1 MLLTANIALTEQ
13 EQQTLHAM
21 AQQSG
26 ASQEEL
32 LRTAVQRLIAE
43 FQSPHSAY
51 QSLRIKRKRRHGSE
65 VAKQQAR
72 TRFERHFGA
81 LNLGYA
87 TGVDNEQI
95 DADLAQAY
103 MATHEGN

>member
-1 MLLTANIALTEQ
+1 MLLTANIPLTEQ
-13 EQQTLHAM
+13 EQQTLQII

-26 ASQEEL
+26 ATQEEL
-32 LRTAVQRLIAE
+32 LRKAVQRLIAE
-43 FQSPHSAY
+43 FQSPHLSD
-51 QSLRIKRKRRHGSE
+51 QPLRTKRKRRPRSE
-65 VAKQQAR
+65 AAKQRAR
-72 TRFERHFGA
+72 ERFERYFGA

-103 MATHEGN
+103 MATHEEN